1 MKSQTLQTWLH
12 ATALCF
18 ALATLGS
25 AVFVSFWDMQGDPND
40 SLDLVDEMELVPLEA
55 EIPGRWTESQRE
67 RERSEDGSGARRAL
81 LVLRARSLAQ
91 AEPPKQLAVQ
101 AEDSQ
106 SKTEFSVERAVPDE
120 LVVPG
125 ELVVPEQNG
134 DLEARQSGL
143 VALPPFLTS
152 PTQSTG
158 SSSFD
163 GTVERVVPTEIGRLE
178 VEQKVEGPQ
187 WLRGDGLI
195 LGWDGSRCITAGV
208 LEDTADLIHPLASI
222 PPITRNERA
231 EIALVNYTEKS
242 IDSESYEDS
251 DLWESDQDT
260 SSSGGGG
267 TGGGTGGAKQPEAIG
282 VPPPRPQP
290 QFLRDT
296 SVLLDPGEYQ
306 FEYGVSYTT
315 NSQTTAIGINVN
327 DNTLVTSLKTL
338 TRTASVPI
346 EFRVGCRNDTQA
358 FVSLPFGYNLQQISI
373 ANTADSS
380 DGIGIGDL
388 TFGCTRVL
396 RKPQPEKFTILG
408 NLSASAPT
416 GLAQLSSIQ
425 QVPGV
430 ALGSGYWTLSGGM
443 VFIKTIDPI
452 AAYVGLNYVNTFEST
467 INNLD
472 LQPGNIFS
480 YRFGVGYAINSRVT
494 VSSSFNGAY
503 ISELEVGRQLLPGS
517 AREPLTVRLAATI
530 LSKGPSLVGQ
540 SKGRRR
546 TTEPFIA
553 MGITDAAPDTNFG
566 VKWTY

>member
-25 AVFVSFWDMQGDPND
+25 AVFVSFWDIQGDPND
-40 SLDLVDEMELVPLEA
+40 DLDPVGDMELVPPDA
-55 EIPGRWTESQRE
+55 EISGRWTHSESA

-91 AEPPKQLAVQ
+91 VAPPKQLAVQ
-101 AEDSQ
+101 AEESQ
-106 SKTEFSVERAVPDE
+106 SKGEFSVERAIPDE
-120 LVVPG
+120 LG
-125 ELVVPEQNG
+125 VPEQNG
-134 DLEARQSGL
+134 DLEIRQSGL

-152 PTQSTG
+152 PTHSTG
-158 SSSFD
+158 TSSFD
-163 GTVERVVPTEIGRLE
+163 GTVDQVVPSEIAMLE
-178 VEQKVEGPQ
+178 VALKVEGPQ
-187 WLRGDGLI
+187 WLRGDGMI

-208 LEDTADLIHPLASI
+208 LENTADLIHPLASI
-222 PPITRNERA
+222 PTIARSERA

-260 SSSGGGG
+260 SSSG
-267 TGGGTGGAKQPEAIG
+267 GGGTGGAKQPEAIG

-338 TRTASVPI
+338 TRTATVPI

-373 ANTADSS
+373 ANTADSN
-380 DGIGIGDL
+380 DGIGVGDL

-408 NLSASAPT
+408 NISASAPT

-452 AAYVGLNYVNTFEST
+452 AAFVGLNYVNTFEST

-517 AREPLTVRLAATI
+517 AREPLTVRIAATI

-553 MGITDAAPDTNFG
+553 MGVTDAAPDTNFG